1 MPSANWRDYPSGV
14 DERFRV
20 QERNTQRGRFEPEW
34 NDLGAPPHQP
44 GADERAH
51 TSKPAFLTAH
61 AAIVYAKSRALS
73 TGTPHRVLRE
83 DPLGQKYGIVAHSHQ
98 VLEYKD

>member
-1 MPSANWRDYPSGV
+1 MPSANWRDYPSGA

-20 QERNTQRGRFEPEW
+20 QERNTRRGRFESEW
-34 NDLGAPPHQP
+34 NDVSAPLPQP
-44 GADERAH
+44 GADEHAH
-51 TSKPAFLTAH
+51 YKPAFLTAH

-83 DPLGQKYGIVAHSHQ
+83 DPLGQKYGIVAHPHQ